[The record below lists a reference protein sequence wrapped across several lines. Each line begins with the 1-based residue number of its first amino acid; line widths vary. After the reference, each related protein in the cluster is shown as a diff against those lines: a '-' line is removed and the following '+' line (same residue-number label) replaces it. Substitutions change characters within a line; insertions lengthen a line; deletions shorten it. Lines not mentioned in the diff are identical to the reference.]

1 MNTPL
6 QLEQPVGS
14 EQEVPLHQHRLPP
27 PQQVQL
33 QDLQDVQGQR
43 KEVRHPVRIGQP
55 LRVPLRGRGRRG
67 GRQRQRAG
75 FRRGHVRARDGICG
89 GKV

>member
-33 QDLQDVQGQR
+33 QDLQDLQGQR
-43 KEVRHPVRIGQP
+43 EEVRHPVRIREP
-55 LRVPLRGRGRRG
+55 LRVPLRGRGRRR
-67 GRQRQRAG
+67 GRQRQRTGMMRIKLAN
-75 FRRGHVRARDGICG
+75 
-89 GKV
+89 